1 MVMESR
7 TDDEA
12 IESHLESDQDMV
24 RAPSSLNQD
33 EVVSTLDK
41 LTHSQFHIITRS
53 SKFGSYNIINGG
65 KTTADYPAIQP
76 IPNAKAT
83 THRPPTP
90 IDRGCPSPSH
100 KAICKCCVI
109 PDAQPA
115 QLHTPQQQCP
125 FVPAGVFI
133 AEKSPKSVLHCPP
146 AMEQPVA
153 VAAPP
158 GLCTPPARSNEK
170 AKCRS
175 RPSPIVCVDRMP
187 M

>member
-125 FVPAGVFI
+125 FVPVGIFI
-133 AEKSPKSVLHCPP
+133 AENSQICLALPSCHGATGCCCRSDGVVH
-146 AMEQPVA
+146 
-153 VAAPP
+153 
-158 GLCTPPARSNEK
+158 PPARSNEK